1 MISPRISIIVPLY
14 NKVNEVERAID
25 SIFAQTIQD
34 FELII
39 VDGGSTDGSL
49 GVIKRYESDTRY
61 HLIHQI
67 SKGLPAGRNEGIAAA
82 STDLIAFLDAD
93 DEWLPTYIEQ
103 ILELYAKYPSAGLYA
118 TAYIPTYGNQ
128 IQKLPLCEI
137 PEKPWNGILNSYF
150 HSTALAMQPP
160 FSPCSVTIPKSTYDR
175 VGLFNPSLRIGEDT
189 EMWGRIALCLP
200 IAYSSTEGAKY
211 HWISNNKMTDIR
223 TPIDHHP
230 FYKYIIS
237 LPEQEEIINNTKGLQ
252 LYLEME
258 ELNMAYINL
267 IAGNKQYVKENL
279 KFVQSKYFILRKL
292 LFEMLLYLPSSI
304 VKNMPLIKQ
313 KTLDKIRIWISAQHL

>member
-1 MISPRISIIVPLY
+1 MTPPRISIIVPLY
-14 NKVNEVERAID
+14 NKVNEVQRAID
-25 SIFAQTIQD
+25 SIFAQTIQN

-49 GVIKRYESDTRY
+49 DVIKKYESDSRY
-61 HLIHQI
+61 HLIHQL

-82 STDLIAFLDAD
+82 GADLIAFLDAD

-103 ILELYAKYPSAGLYA
+103 ILKLNADYPSAGLYA

-128 IQKLPLCEI
+128 TQKLPLCEI
-137 PEKPWNGILNSYF
+137 PKKPWNGILDSYF
-150 HSTALAMQPP
+150 RSTALAMQPP
-160 FSPCSVTIPKSTYDR
+160 FSPCCVTIPKSTYDR
-175 VGLFNPSLRIGEDT
+175 VGLFNPSLNIGEDT

-211 HWISNNKMTDIR
+211 HWISNNKMTNIR
-223 TPIDHHP
+223 MPIDHHP
-230 FYKYIIS
+230 FYKYILS
-237 LPEQEEIINNTKGLQ
+237 LPEQEEVINNTDGLQ

-279 KFVQSKYFILRKL
+279 KIVQSKYFLKRKL
-292 LFEMLLYLPSSI
+292 LLELLLYLPSQI
-304 VKNMPLIKQ
+304 VKKIPLIKQ
-313 KTLDKIRIWISAQHL
+313 KTLDRIRIWMSG